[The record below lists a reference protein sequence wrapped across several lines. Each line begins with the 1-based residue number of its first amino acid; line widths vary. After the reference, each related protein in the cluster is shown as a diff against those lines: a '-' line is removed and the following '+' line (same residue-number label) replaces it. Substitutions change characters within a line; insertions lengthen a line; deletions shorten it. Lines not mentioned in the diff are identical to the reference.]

1 MNTFG
6 RLFRVS
12 IYGESH
18 GQSVGVI
25 VDGVKPGIKLDKD
38 DFMSDLSRR
47 KSGGLG
53 TTPRIE
59 ADDVIIE
66 SGVFE
71 GYTTGAPVLLRFLNQ
86 NTKSKDYSNLVFQP
100 RPGHS
105 DFTAKNKYNGYN
117 DYRGGGHFSGRLT
130 LGIVSAA
137 VIAKKML
144 KGISFDT
151 KIVNLYGETNP
162 AKFND
167 ILVDAVKNRDSVG
180 GIIEIKVKGVPI
192 GLGEPYFDSLES
204 TISHLLFSIGGVK
217 GVEFGVGFDG
227 VKMKGSEFNDPI
239 IDEKGTTKTNNNGG
253 INGGISNG
261 NPITLKVFMKP
272 TASIGTTQE
281 TYSYRENKVSS
292 LEISGRHDA
301 AIILRGMVVC
311 EDAVA
316 IALADALLL
325 NQMYKNEK

>member
-12 IYGESH
+12 IFGESH
-18 GQSVGVI
+18 GQAVGVV
-25 VDGVKPGIKLDKD
+25 VDGVRPGIKLSPE
-38 DFMSDLSRR
+38 DFVSDLSRR

-59 ADDVIIE
+59 SDDVMIE

-71 GYTTGAPVLLRFLNQ
+71 GYTTGAPILLRFFNK
-86 NTKSKDYSNLVFQP
+86 NTKSKDYSNLVVQP

-105 DFTAKNKYNGYN
+105 DFTAKQKFSGYN
-117 DYRGGGHFSGRLT
+117 DYRGGGAFSGRLT
-130 LGIVSAA
+130 LGMVSAG

-144 KGISFDT
+144 EDMHFET
-151 KIVNLYGETNP
+151 KIINLFGETDP
-162 AKFND
+162 SKFND
-167 ILVDAVKNRDSVG
+167 IIIQTVKEKDSVG
-180 GIIEIKVKGVPI
+180 GVIDINVKGVPV

-217 GVEFGVGFDG
+217 GVEFGIGFNG
-227 VKMKGSEFNDPI
+227 VNMKGSEFNDPI

-261 NPITLKVFMKP
+261 NPISVKVFIKP
-272 TASIGTTQE
+272 TASIGVPQE
-281 TYSYRENKVSS
+281 TYSYKDDKVTT
-292 LEISGRHDA
+292 LEITGRHDA
-301 AIILRGMVVC
+301 AIILRAMVVC
-311 EDAVA
+311 EAAVA
-316 IALADALLL
+316 IALADAYLV
-325 NQMYKNEK
+325 NKIYDK

>member
-12 IYGESH
+12 IFGESH
-18 GQSVGVI
+18 GQAVGVV
-25 VDGVKPGIKLDKD
+25 VDGVRPGIKLSPE
-38 DFMSDLSRR
+38 DFVSDLSRR

-59 ADDVIIE
+59 SDDVMIE

-71 GYTTGAPVLLRFLNQ
+71 GYTTGAPILLRFFNK
-86 NTKSKDYSNLVFQP
+86 NTKSKDYSNLVVQP

-105 DFTAKNKYNGYN
+105 DFTAKQKFSGYN
-117 DYRGGGHFSGRLT
+117 DYRGGGAFSGRLT
-130 LGIVSAA
+130 LGMVSAG

-144 KGISFDT
+144 EDMHFET
-151 KIVNLYGETNP
+151 KIINLFGETDP
-162 AKFND
+162 SKFND
-167 ILVDAVKNRDSVG
+167 IIIQTVKEKDSVG
-180 GIIEIKVKGVPI
+180 GVIDINVKGVPV

-217 GVEFGVGFDG
+217 GVEFGIGFNG
-227 VKMKGSEFNDPI
+227 VNMKGSEFNDPI

-261 NPITLKVFMKP
+261 NPISVKVFIKP
-272 TASIGTTQE
+272 TASIGVPQE
-281 TYSYRENKVSS
+281 TYSYKDDKVTT
-292 LEISGRHDA
+292 LEITGRHDA
-301 AIILRGMVVC
+301 AIILRAMVVC
-311 EDAVA
+311 EAAVA
-316 IALADALLL
+316 IALADAYLV
-325 NQMYKNEK
+325 NKIYSK